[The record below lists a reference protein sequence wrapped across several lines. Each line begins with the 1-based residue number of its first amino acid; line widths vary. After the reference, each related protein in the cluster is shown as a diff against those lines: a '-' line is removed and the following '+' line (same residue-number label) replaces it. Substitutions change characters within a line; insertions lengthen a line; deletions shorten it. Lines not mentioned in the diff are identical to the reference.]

1 MDIWLAMLLS
11 DADYLARAGVA
22 IDVPVHPGPP
32 RPPVGAAA
40 VIAVA
45 IRTYTDALAD
55 VACYAL
61 QQSSTRCLN
70 RSDPHHCHV
79 TFDAKSVTV
88 HLSDNLLLSGVCT
101 PTTGL

>member
-45 IRTYTDALAD
+45 IRTYTEALAD
-55 VACYAL
+55 VSTLYNNLRAAL
-61 QQSSTRCLN
+61 TAQILTTVMS
-70 RSDPHHCHV
+70 RSMP
-79 TFDAKSVTV
+79 S
-88 HLSDNLLLSGVCT
+88 
-101 PTTGL
+101 P